1 MFLSQQYY
9 NANKIQGVQPVLRM
23 TYGGRLSYGY
33 DNLIFFADFTAGYQG
48 SGKQFSKGNRYG
60 FFLPVLFSF
69 FVATN
74 LDALKNNRVL
84 SYLKFHTSYG
94 LVGNDNFGDDRFL
107 YRDYLAS
114 AASNGGINYLSKP
127 IDIIRLGNR
136 I

>member
-1 MFLSQQYY
+1 ML
-9 NANKIQGVQPVLRM
+9 N
-23 TYGGRLSYGY
+23 
-33 DNLIFFADFTAGYQG
+33 FTAGYQG
-48 SGKQFSKGNRYG
+48 SEQFSKGNRYG
-60 FFLPVLFSF
+60 FFPSGSLA

-127 IDIIRLGNR
+127 IDIIRLGNPNLTLGKIKDIQCR
-136 I
+136 CRFQLI